1 MSFYSYA
8 ANLNAIPDNPANYVN
23 LLANSDN
30 IRQQIRR
37 LVKNAKFFPAC
48 DFCDGR
54 PYDPSSKLGYDGR
67 GMISAGEQVSKPIP
81 FKEYK

>member
-1 MSFYSYA
+1 M
-8 ANLNAIPDNPANYVN
+8 
-23 LLANSDN
+23 NS
-30 IRQQIRR
+30 I
-37 LVKNAKFFPAC
+37 LVKVAKFFPAC